1 MNVNK
6 AIIVGR
12 ITQDLELKTTNTGRE
27 VVSFS
32 IATNQ
37 NWTDQSGQ
45 KQEKTDFHNIVFWG
59 KQAATIAQYC
69 VKGQELYV
77 EGRLETRSWDDDSG
91 KKNYRTEIVGN
102 TFQFGA
108 KPGGYGGPATSSGQ
122 AGVAAAAGSSD
133 PGPAEPTGQV
143 AYPDEEI
150 DPDDIPF

>member
-6 AIIVGR
+6 AIVVGR
-12 ITQDLELKTTNTGRE
+12 ITNDLELKSTNTGRE
-27 VVSFS
+27 VLSFG

-59 KQAATIAQYC
+59 KQAATLAQYA

-77 EGRLETRSWDDDSG
+77 EGRLETSTWDDADV
-91 KKNYRTEIVGN
+91 KKNYKTEIVGN
-102 TFQFGA
+102 NFQFGQ
-108 KPGGYGGPATSSGQ
+108 KPSGAGGGGAQAASAGSAATG
-122 AGVAAAAGSSD
+122 AAAAQPSKD
-133 PGPAEPTGQV
+133 V

-150 DPDDIPF
+150 DPEDIPF